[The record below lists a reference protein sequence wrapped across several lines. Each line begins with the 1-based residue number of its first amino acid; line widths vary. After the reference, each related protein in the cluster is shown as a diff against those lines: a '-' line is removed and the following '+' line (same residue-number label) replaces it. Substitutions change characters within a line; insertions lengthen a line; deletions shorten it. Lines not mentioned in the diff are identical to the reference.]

1 MIIIKTLLKI
11 KTMKNITKTID
22 PISKARKHAL
32 FKEYSEDARARIL
45 LATEIYKARSK
56 KGLTQ
61 QALAKAAET
70 TQKVVSNIENGQ
82 VNVGLDLIF
91 RMVKSLGLR
100 MQVGKASLA

>member
-1 MIIIKTLLKI
+1 
-11 KTMKNITKTID
+11 MKNITKNID
-22 PISKARKHAL
+22 PIAKARKYSL

-45 LATEIYKARSK
+45 LAAEIYKARTEK
-56 KGLTQ
+56 KLSQ
-61 QALAKAAET
+61 HALAQKAET

-100 MQVGKASLA
+100 MQVGRASLA